1 MIERRAPFQHSTTP
15 TDMKLSI
22 FRQIPNLTLFSV
34 VVCLASLESAGQEIL
49 VRPSRGG
56 GMDTNAPMIHVD
68 IFYDYDANKMHANL
82 DISHGV
88 PHMLPLP
95 VGYSFAASSNYS
107 VLNGKAYS
115 LQYAWNPGGVFAPPA
130 NAAVW
135 IECID
140 ASPGLENYDGHGN
153 KNENPPRPYTPI
165 LGTAGSP
172 KLWRW
177 YGRMAHNAY
186 AILNPTD
193 SILTATYR
201 VFFGDET
208 TGARDAFREYGDAIV
223 TLTWTVDPVPEPL
236 VFRFGAVSD
245 ANPSPLAM
253 LNAEAFTTK
262 SGYAV
267 NMAELNTGSQTSQ
280 FGCEIP
286 MIALPA
292 TESNG
297 GPEPGHAALG
307 ACLELE
313 VLSLDGPVGGRL
325 SFCEPGQ
332 QRPSFEI
339 TAGRVDNGLRIRLS
353 DNDARPGADPYG
365 RNEGRRFIV
374 DRAGL
379 YRLGFRVVDVSA
391 NGANGEPLHSPS
403 EVYHVY
409 LQAGLTADSIVR
421 EGTAAIT
428 TFVGAP
434 NANFYLERTAGFEG
448 AGAWQTVAGPLRGMS
463 RVQKLVDLNANGT
476 RHFYR
481 LRMSVP

>member
-1 MIERRAPFQHSTTP
+1 
-15 TDMKLSI
+15 MKLSNL
-22 FRQIPNLTLFSV
+22 RQVSGLTLFYV
-34 VVCLASLESAGQEIL
+34 VICVANLESAGQDTI

-68 IFYDYDANKMHANL
+68 IFYDYNAHKIHANL
-82 DISHGV
+82 DISQGV

-95 VGYSFAASSNYS
+95 VGYSFASSSNYS

-115 LQYAWNPGGVFAPPA
+115 LQYAWNPGGVFVPPA

-140 ASPGLENYDGHGN
+140 ASPGLENYDGPGN

-186 AILNPTD
+186 AILNPTN

-208 TGARDAFREYGDAIV
+208 TGARDAFLEYGDAIV
-223 TLTWTVDPVPEPL
+223 TLTWTVDPVPELL
-236 VFRFGAVSD
+236 VFRFGAVGDGNAS
-245 ANPSPLAM
+245 ALAM
-253 LNAEAFTTK
+253 LNADAFTTK
-262 SGYAV
+262 SGYAA
-267 NMAELNTGSQTSQ
+267 NMAELNGGSQTSQ

-286 MIALPA
+286 MIVQPA
-292 TESNG
+292 TESHG

-313 VLSLDGPVGGRL
+313 ILSLDGPVGGRL
-325 SFCEPGQ
+325 SFWEPGQ
-332 QRPSFEI
+332 QQPSFEI
-339 TAGRVDNGLRIRLS
+339 AAGRVNGGLRIRLS
-353 DNDARPGADPYG
+353 DNDATPGADPYG
-365 RNEGRRFIV
+365 RNEENRFIA

-391 NGANGEPLHSPS
+391 NGPNGEPLHTAS

-428 TFVGAP
+428 TFVGTP

-448 AGAWQTVAGPLRGMS
+448 AGAWQTVAGPLRGMG
-463 RVQKLVDLNANGT
+463 RLQKLVDLNADGA

-481 LRMSVP
+481 LRTSVP

>member
-1 MIERRAPFQHSTTP
+1 MVTRTTLFQRSTTP
-15 TDMKLSI
+15 KNMKLSNL
-22 FRQIPNLTLFSV
+22 RQVSGLSLFSIV
-34 VVCLASLESAGQEIL
+34 LCLANLDSAGQEII

-68 IFYDYDANKMHANL
+68 VFYDYKANKMHANV
-82 DISHGV
+82 DTSHGV

-95 VGYSFAASSNYS
+95 IGYSFAASSNYS
-107 VLNGKAYS
+107 VLSGKAYS
-115 LQYAWNPGGVFAPPA
+115 LQYAWNPGGVFVPPA

-140 ASPGLENYDGHGN
+140 ASPGLENYDGPGN
-153 KNENPPRPYTPI
+153 KNESPPRPYTPI
-165 LGTAGSP
+165 LGTAGSS

-186 AILNPTD
+186 AILNPTN

-201 VFFGDET
+201 VFFGDEI
-208 TGARDAFREYGDAIV
+208 TGARDAFLEYADAIV

-245 ANPSPLAM
+245 AEGSSLSM
-253 LNAEAFTTK
+253 LNADAFTAK

-267 NMAELNTGSQTSQ
+267 NMAEVSMGSQTSR

-313 VLSLDGPVGGRL
+313 LLSLDGPAGGRL
-325 SFCEPGQ
+325 SFWEPGQ
-332 QRPSFEI
+332 QEPRFEI
-339 TAGRVDNGLRIRLS
+339 AAGCVNSRQRIQLS

-365 RNEGRRFIV
+365 RNEGRRFTA

-409 LQAGLTADSIVR
+409 LQAGLTANSIVR
-421 EGTAAIT
+421 DGTAAIT
-428 TFVGAP
+428 KFVGTP

-448 AGAWQTVAGPLRGMS
+448 AGAWQVVAGPLKGMS
-463 RVQKLVDLNANGT
+463 RLQKLVDLNADGAT
-476 RHFYR
+476 YFYR